1 MFTDGPGLSEP
12 VSQTRR
18 SPTQWLMQTADL
30 KKRETKKRE
39 KAELLNT
46 AEGN

>member
-12 VSQTRR
+12 VSQTWR

-30 KKRETKKRE
+30 KKRKTKKRE